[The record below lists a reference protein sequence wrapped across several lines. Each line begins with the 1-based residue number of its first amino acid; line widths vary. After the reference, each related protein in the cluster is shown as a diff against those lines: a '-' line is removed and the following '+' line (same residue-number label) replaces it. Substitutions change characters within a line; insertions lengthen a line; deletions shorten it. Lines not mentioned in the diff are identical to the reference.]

1 MLEQYYKK
9 VDEAV
14 TNLGLNVEEIRG
26 EQPGQW
32 NLKKGRFDIM
42 VDVWEQ
48 ENQYLFQIVCPL
60 CGIPE
65 DNRDGFLLLL
75 LQKNYGLSSITYAVM
90 ENAVFLKYTTEAT
103 SLTSENIVSLLTKT
117 AFYAEKSEFVPP
129 EEQSL

>member
-1 MLEQYYKK
+1 MIETCYNT

-14 TNLGLNVEEIRG
+14 AALGLDAEEVRG

-48 ENQYLFQIVCPL
+48 ENQLLFQIVCPL
-60 CGIPE
+60 CGIPAE
-65 DNRDGFLLLL
+65 GRELFLLNL
-75 LQKNYGLSSITYAVM
+75 LQKNYGLSAMTYAVM
-90 ENAVFLKYTTEAT
+90 DDIVFLKYTTEAT
-103 SLTSENIVSLLTKT
+103 ALTTENIVSLLTKT

-129 EEQSL
+129 ELQNQ

>member
-1 MLEQYYKK
+1 MIENYYKV

-14 TNLGLNVEEIRG
+14 AALGLDAEEVRG

-42 VDVWEQ
+42 VDLWEQ
-48 ENQYLFQIVCPL
+48 ENQHLFQIVCPL

-65 DNRDGFLLLL
+65 ENREGFLLNL
-75 LQKNYGLSSITYAVM
+75 LQQNYGLSAMTYAVM
-90 ENAVFLKYTTEAT
+90 DNIVFLKYTTEAAP
-103 SLTSENIVSLLTKT
+103 LTSENIVALLTKT

-129 EEQSL
+129 EVV

>member
-1 MLEQYYKK
+1 MIETYYKV

-14 TNLGLNVEEIRG
+14 AALGLDAEELRG

-42 VDVWEQ
+42 VDLWEQ
-48 ENQYLFQIVCPL
+48 ENQHLFQIVCPL

-65 DNRDGFLLLL
+65 ENREGFLINL
-75 LQKNYGLSSITYAVM
+75 LQKNYGLSAMTYAVM
-90 ENAVFLKYTTEAT
+90 DNIVFLKYTTEAAP
-103 SLTSENIVSLLTKT
+103 LTSENIVALLTKT

-129 EEQSL
+129 VEQ